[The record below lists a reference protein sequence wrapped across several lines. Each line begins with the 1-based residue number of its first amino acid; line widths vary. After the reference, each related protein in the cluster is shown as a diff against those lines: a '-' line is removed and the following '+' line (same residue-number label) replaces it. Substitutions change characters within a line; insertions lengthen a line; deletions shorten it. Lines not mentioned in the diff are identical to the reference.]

1 MAKNNFEI
9 QLLFLFLCYE
19 YFVIC
24 NIENMKKYTSRIVKE
39 VKRKIMEL
47 KTHKNLTEKE
57 LAEKIGTSQ
66 QHINKILN
74 HNKDIT
80 LNQMEKFANAYDIN
94 VKDLLP
100 VSLIQNNNQ
109 NQNINDIKTIEKVSD
124 ALQENLKILTEII
137 QKNNLE

>member
-1 MAKNNFEI
+1 
-9 QLLFLFLCYE
+9 
-19 YFVIC
+19 
-24 NIENMKKYTSRIVKE
+24 MKKYTSRLVKE
-39 VKRKIMEL
+39 VKEKIMEF

-66 QHINKILN
+66 QHVNKILN

-100 VSLIQNNNQ
+100 VSLIQNNNE
-109 NQNINDIKTIEKVSD
+109 NKTINDIKTIEKVSD

-137 QKNNLE
+137 QKNNIG

>member
-1 MAKNNFEI
+1 
-9 QLLFLFLCYE
+9 
-19 YFVIC
+19 
-24 NIENMKKYTSRIVKE
+24 MKKYTSRLVKE

-100 VSLIQNNNQ
+100 VSLIQNNNE

>member
-1 MAKNNFEI
+1 
-9 QLLFLFLCYE
+9 
-19 YFVIC
+19 
-24 NIENMKKYTSRIVKE
+24 MKKYTSRLVKE

-100 VSLIQNNNQ
+100 VSLIQNNNE

-137 QKNNLE
+137 QKNNIG

>member
-1 MAKNNFEI
+1 
-9 QLLFLFLCYE
+9 
-19 YFVIC
+19 
-24 NIENMKKYTSRIVKE
+24 MKKYTSRIVKE

-100 VSLIQNNNQ
+100 VSLIQNNNE

>member
-1 MAKNNFEI
+1 
-9 QLLFLFLCYE
+9 
-19 YFVIC
+19 
-24 NIENMKKYTSRIVKE
+24 MKKYTSRIVKE

-100 VSLIQNNNQ
+100 VSLIQNNN
-109 NQNINDIKTIEKVSD
+109 
-124 ALQENLKILTEII
+124 
-137 QKNNLE
+137 

>member
-1 MAKNNFEI
+1 
-9 QLLFLFLCYE
+9 
-19 YFVIC
+19 
-24 NIENMKKYTSRIVKE
+24 MKKYTSRLVKD
-39 VKRKIMEL
+39 VKQRIIKL
-47 KTHKNLTEKE
+47 KCDKQLTEKE

-100 VSLIQNNNQ
+100 VSIIQSNNE